1 MIQQILMAIHTGR
14 TFRKKDFSGLGDREK
29 VIFELKMLYLRRGI
43 DENPT
48 TD

>member
-1 MIQQILMAIHTGR
+1 MAIHTGELSEKR
-14 TFRKKDFSGLGDREK
+14 IFSGLGDREK